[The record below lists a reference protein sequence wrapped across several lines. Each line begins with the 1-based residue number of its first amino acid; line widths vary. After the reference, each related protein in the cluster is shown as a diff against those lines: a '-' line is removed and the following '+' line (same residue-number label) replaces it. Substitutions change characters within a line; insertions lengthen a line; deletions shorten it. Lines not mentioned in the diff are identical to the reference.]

1 VPLTID
7 GKTELVADV
16 AEELI
21 NQFRA
26 FLRYQKD
33 AAEVEGEDEDL
44 TALRRQV
51 LQLKLDN
58 ERLRLERENA
68 KLEAEKLEALARSHR
83 ARSQIPRNDKN
94 LRVSGKPPERRI
106 EIDKPA

>member
-1 VPLTID
+1 MPLTID

-26 FLRYQKD
+26 FLRYQKE
-33 AAEVEGEDEDL
+33 AEVEGEDEDL
-44 TALRRQV
+44 SALRKQV

-68 KLEAEKLEALARSHR
+68 RLEAEKLEALARGHK
-83 ARSQIPRNDKN
+83 ARSQIPRNDRN
-94 LRVSGKPPERRI
+94 LRVNGKPQDTRRI
-106 EIDKPA
+106 EVDRPA